1 MAEVRLKLSN
11 GAYRIL
17 QNTYQQL
24 PLRIEGNQA
33 KGAIQATSL
42 LTEYRSGEAQND
54 HDNTARPGNWTRLPS
69 LGIPDETLRTEN
81 SRSLSRLTDGGF
93 KIGFCH
99 DLISK
104 CGEGVLQFGSAW
116 RNNLSDSEDI
126 RVLDSASRWFHL
138 SSPHLADTQV
148 HVIASRASS
157 WIRNGLVTA
166 TITQTRREQRRSLCM
181 VRFAIRESSF
191 SLRQSHEQLF
201 VRAYGNGNMSEPLY
215 KSRTAYY
222 EILEVSPTATQ
233 AQIKTAY
240 YKQSFVYHPDKN
252 AGSEEATNRFSD
264 ISEAYNVLG
273 NKGLRKKYDRGILSQ
288 GDVTGA
294 SKPSAKDT
302 KSSSSQPTR
311 EARQTSALGIDSK
324 NIFDFDNFIK
334 SHYKSQLLKEEELR
348 VRKEE
353 IMRKKEAIKDQEMGK
368 MMEMAVGVLVII
380 AVSILVNLKRG
391 GN

>member
-1 MAEVRLKLSN
+1 M

-17 QNTYQQL
+17 KNTYKQL
-24 PLRIEGNQA
+24 PLGIEGNQA
-33 KGAIQATSL
+33 KSAIQATSL

-54 HDNTARPGNWTRLPS
+54 HDNTARLGNWTPLQS
-69 LGIPDETLRTEN
+69 LGIPEETLGTEN
-81 SRSLSRLTDGGF
+81 SRSLRTLPDGGF

-104 CGEGVLQFGSAW
+104 CGEAELQFGSAW

-126 RVLDSASRWFHL
+126 RLLDKQSASGWFYL

-157 WIRNGLVTA
+157 WRRNGLVTD
-166 TITQTRREQRRSLCM
+166 TTTQTRREQRRSLCM
-181 VRFAIRESSF
+181 VRFANRQSSF
-191 SLRQSHEQLF
+191 SLRLCHEQLF

-240 YKQSFVYHPDKN
+240 YKQSFIYHPDKN
-252 AGSEEATNRFSD
+252 AGSEEATNRFSN

-294 SKPSAKDT
+294 SKPSTKDT

-311 EARQTSALGIDSK
+311 EARQSSALGIDSK

-334 SHYKSQLLKEEELR
+334 SHYKSQLLREEELR

-353 IMRKKEAIKDQEMGK
+353 MMRKKEAIKDRELGK
-368 MMEMAVGVLVII
+368 MMEMAVGVLVVM
-380 AVSILVNLKRG
+380 AVSILVNLKQG

>member
-1 MAEVRLKLSN
+1 F
-11 GAYRIL
+11 
-17 QNTYQQL
+17 
-24 PLRIEGNQA
+24 
-33 KGAIQATSL
+33 L
-42 LTEYRSGEAQND
+42 L
-54 HDNTARPGNWTRLPS
+54 ARCCNW
-69 LGIPDETLRTEN
+69 N
-81 SRSLSRLTDGGF
+81 
-93 KIGFCH
+93 CYYY
-99 DLISK
+99 
-104 CGEGVLQFGSAW
+104 
-116 RNNLSDSEDI
+116 
-126 RVLDSASRWFHL
+126 
-138 SSPHLADTQV
+138 
-148 HVIASRASS
+148 
-157 WIRNGLVTA
+157 
-166 TITQTRREQRRSLCM
+166 
-181 VRFAIRESSF
+181 F

-222 EILEVSPTATQ
+222 EILQVSPTATQ

-252 AGSEEATNRFSD
+252 AGSEEATNRFSN

-334 SHYKSQLLKEEELR
+334 SHYKSQLMREEELR

-353 IMRKKEAIKDQEMGK
+353 IMRKKEHLFKENRWKLSISYLACSEH
-368 MMEMAVGVLVII
+368 LC
-380 AVSILVNLKRG
+380 VSVTREV
-391 GN
+391 

>member
-1 MAEVRLKLSN
+1 MCISESVRSDR
-11 GAYRIL
+11 G
-17 QNTYQQL
+17 
-24 PLRIEGNQA
+24 
-33 KGAIQATSL
+33 
-42 LTEYRSGEAQND
+42 
-54 HDNTARPGNWTRLPS
+54 
-69 LGIPDETLRTEN
+69 
-81 SRSLSRLTDGGF
+81 SRDDQGCS
-93 KIGFCH
+93 
-99 DLISK
+99 
-104 CGEGVLQFGSAW
+104 
-116 RNNLSDSEDI
+116 
-126 RVLDSASRWFHL
+126 LDSASRWFYL

-181 VRFAIRESSF
+181 VRFAIGQSSF

-201 VRAYGNGNMSEPLY
+201 PLY

-222 EILEVSPTATQ
+222 EILQVSPTATQ

-252 AGSEEATNRFSD
+252 AGSEEATNRFSN

-334 SHYKSQLLKEEELR
+334 SHYKSQLMREEELR

-380 AVSILVNLKRG
+380 AVCEK
-391 GN
+391 